1 MISDANGLVA
11 NGGSECTDGDR
22 AGTVGNVYLVGAGPG
37 DPGLLTLRGVECL
50 RRADVVLYDYLANPD
65 LVRHAPAH
73 AKLLRL
79 GHHSAGRNLTPD
91 QITDL
96 MVRSALAGQTVV
108 RLKGGDPS
116 IFARGADEAGAL
128 RQAGIPFEI
137 VPGITSG
144 LAVAALAEIPL
155 THHDDASAVALVT
168 GRERANKEEAH
179 LDYQAL
185 ADFPGTLVFYMGV
198 QSAGRWSRALM
209 EHGRASDTPVAVVR
223 WCGRAGQQTVRCT
236 LETVADVA
244 ASLRPPA
251 IFVVGKVVA
260 RTPCLSWFESRPLF
274 GTTVLVSG
282 SARTAERLR
291 QRLCERGAEV
301 IAQPVIRIA
310 DPPDWSAV
318 DATLR
323 RLDRYDWLVFASPNA
338 VERLLRRILE
348 HGGDARSLAG
358 VRIAALGAGTAERL
372 AHYHIKADAAPEA
385 YHPALVARALVQEQ
399 TRPRF
404 LLARAH
410 GDRPSLAGALEAA
423 GARVEQVEIYATEEV
438 DAPDPDVARA
448 LEEGE
453 VGWVAVTSA
462 ATARALMRLHG
473 QNLGSTRIASI
484 SPLTSAALRELGREP
499 DAEAE
504 PATVDGLVQAIADA
518 TGQEAIKA
526 AAGHALAGRAAGS
539 GDGAAESETLTL
551 VSRDSP

>member
-1 MISDANGLVA
+1 MKPEANGLVA
-11 NGGSECTDGDR
+11 NDGPDFLDIGER
-22 AGTVGNVYLVGAGPG
+22 AGTVGKVYLVGAGPG

-50 RRADVVLYDYLANPD
+50 RRADVVLYDYLANPA
-65 LVRHAPAH
+65 LVRHAPEH

-79 GHHSAGRNLTPD
+79 GHHSVGRNLTPD

-96 MVRSALAGQTVV
+96 MVRAALAGQTVV

-155 THHDDASAVALVT
+155 THHEDASAVALVT
-168 GRERANKEEAH
+168 GRERACKEETH
-179 LDYQAL
+179 LDYAAL
-185 ADFPGTLVFYMGV
+185 AAFPGTLVFYMGV
-198 QSAGRWSRALM
+198 QSARRWSRALM
-209 EHGRASDTPVAVVR
+209 EHGRRPDTPVAIVR
-223 WCGRAGQQTVRCT
+223 WCGRSGQQTVRCT

-244 ASLRPPA
+244 ASLRPPS
-251 IFVVGKVVA
+251 IFVVGDVVA

-291 QRLCERGAEV
+291 QRLSELGAEV
-301 IAQPVIRIA
+301 IVQPVIRIV

-323 RLDRYDWLVFASPNA
+323 QLDRYDWLVFSSPNA
-338 VERLLRRILE
+338 VEHLMRRLLE
-348 HGGDARSLAG
+348 HGQDTRSLGG
-358 VRIAALGAGTAERL
+358 VRLAALGAGTAERL
-372 AHYHIKADAAPEA
+372 AHYHLKADAVPQA
-385 YHPALVARALVQEQ
+385 YHPALVAQALVGGQPH
-399 TRPRF
+399 PRF
-404 LLARAH
+404 LLVRAH

-423 GARVEQVEIYATEEV
+423 GARVEQVEAYATEEV

-453 VGWVAVTSA
+453 VQWVAVTSA

-473 QNLGSTRIASI
+473 PNLDTARIAAI
-484 SPLTSAALRELGREP
+484 SPLTSAALRDLGREP
-499 DAEAE
+499 DAEAM

-518 TGQEAIKA
+518 VVQEGTDPAVSAVA
-526 AAGHALAGRAAGS
+526 AQADAATAVAGTV
-539 GDGAAESETLTL
+539 TLT
-551 VSRDSP
+551 SRGSP